1 MKRAGYIFSLLACI
15 LFCNSSLLAQQ
26 SHRLKG
32 TITSSK
38 SEAIPGATIL
48 FGAVPFFSDV
58 NGQFEIESTGE
69 VALKISS
76 LGYKTVFETVFL
88 HRDTSIQF
96 MLIEQ
101 QLELG
106 EATVEEKS
114 RTNQNASIT
123 NKLAGFEIENIP
135 TAMGIPDVLSSI
147 KTLPGVQSNTEGQK
161 GLIIRGG
168 NYDQTTTSVD
178 GVAIVGT
185 SHLFGLLSTFQ
196 TDCVDEVILYNGFKP
211 PRLGSTLGSAV
222 EVNLKEEFPKEKSF
236 KGSASVSAIS
246 SQLQSSYSNEK
257 LYLQMGYRHSNLFLI
272 QNLINNALT
281 VNEKKNVEAIY
292 GFDDFHFK
300 AAYLFKNH
308 KIQLLHLRS
317 SDDMSYNVDFV
328 ESEIFRNNQ
337 MSWRNSA
344 SSVRWNFYA
353 RNGIIWTAN
362 VSSSTYSTGLG
373 SLNRTVYFDGETN
386 ENDWRNSVS
395 TFNNNVETLTMR
407 MLLEK
412 KILNHLNSNFGYEF
426 KKNKIAPFSEEY
438 WEDAP
443 QAQPRF
449 EGNEDVKVHS
459 LFAELEGSLLGATSF
474 KAGLRTNVFSYAEQR
489 EFHFNPQVSVTH
501 EFQNNLSLDF
511 YSLRSSQNV
520 HLITLNTLGF
530 IPELWLS
537 PSEEMPVQRSWST
550 GAKLSY
556 SRFKTNAFIDFYAR
570 GMSNLLEFGNVDF
583 ENSTNEIVES
593 QIATNGQGA
602 VFGFSVSL
610 KSSLKNLH
618 YSLSYSH
625 AKSSRLFEQLNQGV
639 PFPFAFDIRHDMN
652 ASFTYQIG
660 KNCKLSA
667 LYTFASG
674 RVLNVNDQMIPIGFT
689 IPLGGNYTQWAS
701 YNQPQNRNSY
711 RLGNLQ
717 RIDWSISWQ
726 HSTTSGEY
734 NFLLGVYNTT
744 NRVNPYSAFSS
755 VDENGN
761 PYIEEIG
768 LIPFMPNLS
777 ISYSWN

>member
-1 MKRAGYIFSLLACI
+1 
-15 LFCNSSLLAQQ
+15 
-26 SHRLKG
+26 
-32 TITSSK
+32 
-38 SEAIPGATIL
+38 
-48 FGAVPFFSDV
+48 
-58 NGQFEIESTGE
+58 
-69 VALKISS
+69 
-76 LGYKTVFETVFL
+76 
-88 HRDTSIQF
+88 
-96 MLIEQ
+96 
-101 QLELG
+101 
-106 EATVEEKS
+106 
-114 RTNQNASIT
+114 
-123 NKLAGFEIENIP
+123 
-135 TAMGIPDVLSSI
+135 
-147 KTLPGVQSNTEGQK
+147 
-161 GLIIRGG
+161 
-168 NYDQTTTSVD
+168 
-178 GVAIVGT
+178 
-185 SHLFGLLSTFQ
+185 
-196 TDCVDEVILYNGFKP
+196 
-211 PRLGSTLGSAV
+211 
-222 EVNLKEEFPKEKSF
+222 
-236 KGSASVSAIS
+236 
-246 SQLQSSYSNEK
+246 
-257 LYLQMGYRHSNLFLI
+257 
-272 QNLINNALT
+272 
-281 VNEKKNVEAIY
+281 
-292 GFDDFHFK
+292 
-300 AAYLFKNH
+300 
-308 KIQLLHLRS
+308 
-317 SDDMSYNVDFV
+317 
-328 ESEIFRNNQ
+328 
-337 MSWRNSA
+337 
-344 SSVRWNFYA
+344 
-353 RNGIIWTAN
+353 
-362 VSSSTYSTGLG
+362 
-373 SLNRTVYFDGETN
+373 
-386 ENDWRNSVS
+386 
-395 TFNNNVETLTMR
+395 

-412 KILNHLNSNFGYEF
+412 KIFNHLNSNFGYEF
-426 KKNKIAPFSEEY
+426 KKNRIAPFSEEY

-443 QAQPRF
+443 QVQPRF
-449 EGNEDVKVHS
+449 EGNKVVKAHS

-489 EFHFNPQVSVTH
+489 EFHFNPQVSITH

-550 GAKLSY
+550 GVKLSY
-556 SRFKTNAFIDFYAR
+556 SRLKTNAFVDVYAR

-583 ENSTNEIVES
+583 ENSTNEIVEN

-618 YSLSYSH
+618 YSLSYSQS
-625 AKSSRLFEQLNQGV
+625 KSSRLFEQLNEGV

-674 RVLNVNDQMIPIGFT
+674 RVLNINDQMIPIGFT

-755 VDENGN
+755 VDENGD

>member
-1 MKRAGYIFSLLACI
+1 PLLSQENHK
-15 LFCNSSLLAQQ
+15 L
-26 SHRLKG
+26 RG
-32 TITSSK
+32 TIIDSK
-38 SEAIPGATIL
+38 SKGIPGSTIR
-48 FGAVPFFSDV
+48 FGTVPFFSDAHGHFV
-58 NGQFEIESTGE
+58 IESNGE

-76 LGYKTVFETVFL
+76 IGYETRFDTVQL
-88 HRDTSIQF
+88 NRDADLLF
-96 MLIEQ
+96 MLREKKTELSEAIIE
-101 QLELG
+101 EN
-106 EATVEEKS
+106 S
-114 RTNQNASIT
+114 RTTQNSRIT
-123 NKLAGFEIENIP
+123 NKLTRSEIENIP
-135 TAMGIPDVLSSI
+135 TAIGIPDVLSSI

-196 TDCVDEVILYNGFKP
+196 TDCVDEVFLYNGFKP
-211 PRLGSTLGSAV
+211 PRLGSTLGSAI
-222 EVNLKEEFPKEKSF
+222 EVNLKEEFSKEISF
-236 KGSASVSAIS
+236 NGSASISAIS
-246 SQLQSSYSNEK
+246 SQVQSSYSNKK
-257 LYLQMGYRHSNLFLI
+257 LFLQMGYRHSNLFFI
-272 QNLINNALT
+272 QNLINDALT
-281 VNEKKNVEAIY
+281 VNEKKNIEAIY

-300 AAYLFKNH
+300 AAYLFKDH

-317 SDDMSYNVDFV
+317 SDDMSYNVDYV
-328 ESEIFRNNQ
+328 ESEVFRNNH

-344 SSVRWNFYA
+344 SSVRWNYYA
-353 RNGIIWTAN
+353 PNGSIFTAN
-362 VSSSTYSTGLG
+362 VSSSKYSTGLG
-373 SLNRTVYFDGETN
+373 SLNRTAYFNGETN
-386 ENDWRNSVS
+386 QSDWRNSVS
-395 TFNNNVETLTMR
+395 AFNNRVETFASR
-407 MLLEK
+407 MFLEK
-412 KILNHLNSNFGYEF
+412 KILSELKSNFGYEF
-426 KKNKIAPFSEEY
+426 KKISIAPHSEEY
-438 WEDAP
+438 WEDDP
-443 QAQPRF
+443 QTQPRF
-449 EGNEDVKVHS
+449 EGNKEVKTHS
-459 LFAELEGSLLGATSF
+459 LFSQLEGGLMGATSF
-474 KAGLRTNVFSYAEQR
+474 KVGLRANMFRYGEES
-489 EFHFNPQVSVTH
+489 EFHFNPQASVTH
-501 EFQNNLSLDF
+501 EFQKNLSVAL

-530 IPELWLS
+530 IPELWLA
-537 PSEEMPVQRSWST
+537 PSEGMPVQRSWST

-556 SRFKTNAFIDFYAR
+556 SQVKTHAFVDVYLR

-583 ENSTNEIVES
+583 ENSTSEIVEN

-602 VFGFSVSL
+602 VFGFAVSL
-610 KSSLKNLH
+610 KSSHKNLH
-618 YSLSYSH
+618 YSVSYSH
-625 AKSSRLFEQLNQGV
+625 GKSSRLFEQLNQGI
-639 PFPFAFDIRHDMN
+639 PFAFAFDIRHDAN

-689 IPLGGNYTQWAS
+689 MPLGGNYTQWAS

-717 RIDWSISWQ
+717 RLDWSISWKRP
-726 HSTTSGEY
+726 TNCGEY

-768 LIPFMPNLS
+768 LIPLMPNLS

>member
-1 MKRAGYIFSLLACI
+1 MIQVRRICTLVACVLLCNTSLLSQE
-15 LFCNSSLLAQQ
+15 N
-26 SHRLKG
+26 HRLKG
-32 TITSSK
+32 TIVSSK
-38 SEAIPGATIL
+38 SEAIPGAIIL
-48 FGAVPFFSDV
+48 FDAVPFFSDV

-76 LGYKTVFETVFL
+76 MGYATRFDTVYL
-88 HRDTSIQF
+88 HRDTNLQF
-96 MLIEQ
+96 ILSEQ
-101 QLELG
+101 QLELD
-106 EATVEEKS
+106 EAIVEEKS
-114 RTNQNASIT
+114 RTTQNSSIT
-123 NKLAGFEIENIP
+123 NKLAGFQIENIP
-135 TAMGIPDVLSSI
+135 NAIGIPDVLSSI

-178 GVAIVGT
+178 GVAMIGT
-185 SHLFGLLSTFQ
+185 SHLFGLLSTLQ
-196 TDCVDEVILYNGFKP
+196 TDCVDEVVLYNGFKP

-222 EVNLKEEFPKEKSF
+222 EVNLKEEFSKENSF
-236 KGSASVSAIS
+236 KGSASASAIS
-246 SQLQSSYSNEK
+246 SQLQSSFSNKK
-257 LYLQMGYRHSNLFLI
+257 LFVQIGYRHSNLILI

-281 VNEKKNVEAIY
+281 VNENKIIEAIY
-292 GFDDFHFK
+292 RFDDFHFK
-300 AAYLFKNH
+300 AAYLFKKH
-308 KIQLLHLRS
+308 KVQLLQLIS

-337 MSWRNSA
+337 MSWRNST

-353 RNGIIWTAN
+353 LNGSIFTAN
-362 VSSSTYSTGLG
+362 VSSSKYTTGLI
-373 SLNRTVYFDGETN
+373 SRNRNAYFVGETN
-386 ENDWRNSVS
+386 QSDWRNSVS
-395 TFNNNVETLTMR
+395 AFNNSVETFTTR

-412 KILNHLNSNFGYEF
+412 KISSDLHTNFGYEF
-426 KKNKIAPFSEEY
+426 KKNRITPFSEEY
-438 WEDAP
+438 WEDTP
-443 QAQPRF
+443 QTQPRF
-449 EGNEDVKVHS
+449 EGNTDVKAHS
-459 LFAELEGSLLGATSF
+459 LFAELEGSLMGAISF
-474 KAGLRTNVFSYAEQR
+474 KAGFQTNLFSYAEEQ
-489 EFHFNPQVSVTH
+489 EFHFNPQVSITR
-501 EFQNNLSLDF
+501 EFQRNLSLSL

-530 IPELWLS
+530 IPELWLA
-537 PSEEMPVQRSWST
+537 PSTGMPVQTSWST
-550 GAKLSY
+550 GTKLSY
-556 SRFKTNAFIDFYAR
+556 TRLKTKTFVDVYAR
-570 GMSNLLEFGNVDF
+570 GMSNLLEFGYVDF
-583 ENSTNEIVES
+583 ENSINEIVGN
-593 QIATNGQGA
+593 QIAANGQGA
-602 VFGFSVSL
+602 VFGIAVSL
-610 KSSLKNLH
+610 KSSHKNLH

-639 PFPFAFDIRHDMN
+639 PFPFAFDIRHDAN
-652 ASFTYQIG
+652 ASFTYELS

-674 RVLNVNDQMIPIGFT
+674 RVLNINDQMIPIGFT
-689 IPLGGNYTQWAS
+689 VPLGGNYTQWVS

-717 RIDWSISWQ
+717 RIDWSIAWRRP
-726 HSTTSGEY
+726 TTGGEY

-777 ISYSWN
+777 ISYSWD